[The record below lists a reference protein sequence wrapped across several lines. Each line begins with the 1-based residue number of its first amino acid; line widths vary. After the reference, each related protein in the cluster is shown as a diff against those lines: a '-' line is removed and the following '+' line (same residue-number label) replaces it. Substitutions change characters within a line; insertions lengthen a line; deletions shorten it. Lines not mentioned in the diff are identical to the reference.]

1 MAHIPDSV
9 LDVLPAAPDT
19 ESPPVLVLPAMAEAR
34 HLDRA
39 GIEDTAI
46 ENQFPARY
54 LRELLAA
61 D

>member
-1 MAHIPDSV
+1 
-9 LDVLPAAPDT
+9 
-19 ESPPVLVLPAMAEAR
+19 MAEAR